1 MSHLKAKF
9 ETAAS
14 KHGQQRIRSPKP
26 SKPGPPPQTTHV
38 SRLMAL
44 AIRLE
49 HLIETGQIANQA
61 EIARAAGLTRARVTQ
76 ILNLANLAP
85 DIQQAVLEL
94 ADHPSESTRL
104 KEADLRD
111 YSQIHSWSKQRRLF
125 QKLLGRKQK

>member
-1 MSHLKAKF
+1 MNLLKVKF

-14 KHGQQRIRSPKP
+14 RHGQRRIRSPQP
-26 SKPGPPPQTTHV
+26 SKPAPLQRTPHIA
-38 SRLMAL
+38 RLMAL

-49 HLIETGQIANQA
+49 HLIETGQIANHA
-61 EIARAAGLTRARVTQ
+61 EIARTAGLTRARVTQ

-104 KEADLRD
+104 KEADLRR
-111 YSQIHSWSKQRRLF
+111 YSQIHYWGKQRRLF
-125 QKLLGRKQK
+125 QKLVGGKKR

>member
-1 MSHLKAKF
+1 MNHLKVKF

-14 KHGQQRIRSPKP
+14 KHGQRRIRSPKP
-26 SKPGPPPQTTHV
+26 SKPAPLQRTPHI

-49 HLIETGQIANQA
+49 HLIETGQIANHA
-61 EIARAAGLTRARVTQ
+61 EIARTAGLTRARVTQ

-94 ADHPSESTRL
+94 ADRPRESTRL
-104 KEADLRD
+104 KEADLRH
-111 YSQIHSWSKQRRLF
+111 YSQIHCWEKQRRLF
-125 QKLLGRKQK
+125 QKLVGGKKR

>member
-1 MSHLKAKF
+1 MNHLKVKF

-14 KHGQQRIRSPKP
+14 KHGQQCVRSPTP
-26 SKPGPPPQTTHV
+26 SKPGPPQTPHV

-49 HLIETGQIANQA
+49 HLIEIGQIGDQA

-94 ADHPSESTRL
+94 ADHPSEGTRL
-104 KEADLRD
+104 KEADMRH
-111 YSQIHSWSKQRRLF
+111 YSQIHCWEKQRRLF
-125 QKLLGRKQK
+125 QRLVGGKRK

>member
-1 MSHLKAKF
+1 MNHLKVKF

-14 KHGQQRIRSPKP
+14 KHGQRRIRSPKP
-26 SKPGPPPQTTHV
+26 SRSESPPLAPHIAK
-38 SRLMAL
+38 LMAL

-49 HLIETGQIANQA
+49 HLIETGQIANHA

-111 YSQIHSWSKQRRLF
+111 YSQIHCWEKQRRLF